1 MKDFW
6 DGAWRTRKPN
16 LSVPQRCR
24 IPCPLVLT
32 NKGLTPFRSSFSGVD
47 SPTQAASADGVTTPS
62 GVGTNRFPNSRW
74 VHAARRLVSDELN
87 PSRWSSGLIQTQ
99 RVRFFTFKRPE
110 KLAGKG
116 YTSTIFERE
125 EIEIESEPGSRGQ
138 SRFLSVPP
146 EIASAYWLW
155 QAHRGKKA
163 ALALC
168 VGLITESL
176 KRWLDE
182 AFGVTLREGGRN
194 ELRASSIA
202 RDDRSGGTVRRTNST
217 DSPADRIEGEL
228 ESRRSS
234 KSFGPVSRCFWVS
247 CYAAKSDKI
256 AWPLFLTF
264 LSHLITISPSFNNL
278 CSNYDNS
285 STDLNSRC
293 AIYSFAECQTNSI

>member
-1 MKDFW
+1 
-6 DGAWRTRKPN
+6 
-16 LSVPQRCR
+16 
-24 IPCPLVLT
+24 
-32 NKGLTPFRSSFSGVD
+32 
-47 SPTQAASADGVTTPS
+47 
-62 GVGTNRFPNSRW
+62 
-74 VHAARRLVSDELN
+74 VSDFLRSN
-87 PSRWSSGLIQTQ
+87 AL
-99 RVRFFTFKRPE
+99 K
-110 KLAGKG
+110 ACCKG

-176 KRWLDE
+176 KRRLDE

-217 DSPADRIEGEL
+217 DSPLIASRVNWNPGDRV
-228 ESRRSS
+228 
-234 KSFGPVSRCFWVS
+234 KVSAQYPGAF
-247 CYAAKSDKI
+247 
-256 AWPLFLTF
+256 
-264 LSHLITISPSFNNL
+264 
-278 CSNYDNS
+278 
-285 STDLNSRC
+285 
-293 AIYSFAECQTNSI
+293 E